1 MKILITI
8 LKVGLGF
15 YYIVNTIFGII
26 IIILQKLM
34 QEKLHDFSAS
44 ETRDLGSGG
53 GGG

>member
-15 YYIVNTIFGII
+15 YYIITIIFAIMI

-34 QEKLHDFSAS
+34 QKKLHDFSMSTAS
-44 ETRDLGSGG
+44 E
-53 GGG
+53 